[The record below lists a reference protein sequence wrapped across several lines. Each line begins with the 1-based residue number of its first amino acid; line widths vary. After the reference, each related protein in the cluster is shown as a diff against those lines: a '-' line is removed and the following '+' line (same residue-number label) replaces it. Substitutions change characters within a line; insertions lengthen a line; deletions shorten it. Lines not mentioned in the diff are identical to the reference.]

1 MKKTIFIGT
10 AIFVLWAALIS
21 YTYAGTWY
29 KSNNKNNI
37 SNNTWW
43 TCTGK
48 QNNNKNNSSMS
59 GTCLTNI
66 ATWTLTEEDK
76 KLIQYSYSEE
86 MLARDLYKYF
96 YEKYNNST
104 FKNISESEQK
114 HMDSVK
120 KLIDAYSIEIPKD
133 YWDLKDAYANLKES
147 WDKWLKEA
155 LEVWIKIEI
164 LDIKDIINSIEK
176 TKNQYIR
183 QILANIWSASYMH
196 MKSFIL
202 WLQNANLT
210 TDIDY
215 SEYLSSSDLETKW
228 NSLKS
233 KLYDLLEVKWIS
245 VSSNFKSNSKSNKQ
259 KSSNKNWKWNS
270 NRWMWNCRNM

>member
-10 AIFVLWAALIS
+10 AIFVLWAALVS

-29 KSNNKNNI
+29 KIMNQRNSANI
-37 SNNTWW
+37 SWWNCSANQNNF
-43 TCTGK
+43 K
-48 QNNNKNNSSMS
+48 QNLSNSWI
-59 GTCLTNI
+59 CLTNM

-96 YEKYNNST
+96 YEKYDNST

-120 KLIDAYSIEIPKD
+120 RLIDAYSLETPKD

-155 LEVWIKIEI
+155 LEVWIKIEM

-176 TKNQYIR
+176 TENQYIR
-183 QILANIWSASYMH
+183 QVLANIWSASYMH

-202 WLQNANLT
+202 WLKNANLT

-215 SEYLSSSDLETKW
+215 SEYLSSSDLDTRW

-233 KLYDLLEVKWIS
+233 KLYYLLEEKWII
-245 VSSNFKSNSKSNKQ
+245 VSSNFKNHNKKS
-259 KSSNKNWKWNS
+259 WKGNWNS
-270 NRWMWNCRNM
+270 NRWMWNCGNM